1 MIHVDIWQKPTQY
14 CKAIILQL
22 KINLKNF
29 KLGLKLP
36 YDPEILLLGIYL
48 EKTIT
53 ENYKCTPV
61 IMNVLAVSCVRLSAT
76 PWTVTH
82 KAPLSTEFSTQDYYS
97 GLPFPSPGN
106 LPNQGIKP
114 GSPALKAD
122 SLLSEPPGNLLHTDT
137 YLKYNEKNC

>member
-36 YDPEILLLGIYL
+36 YDPAILLLGIYL

-61 IMNVLAVSCVRLSAT
+61 FMNVLAVSCVRLSAT

-82 KAPLSTEFSTQDYYS
+82 KAPLSTEFSTQEY
-97 GLPFPSPGN
+97 
-106 LPNQGIKP
+106 
-114 GSPALKAD
+114 
-122 SLLSEPPGNLLHTDT
+122 
-137 YLKYNEKNC
+137 